1 MNSPINSPLIGI
13 TTYHRDEA
21 GAFHL
26 PGAYVDAV
34 QLAGGIPV
42 LLPPNP
48 VDPTHVLDKLDGLV
62 LTGGGD
68 IDPAFYDGSSHPT
81 VYLVDAERDTFEL
94 ALTKAALN
102 YTIPVLG
109 ICRGM
114 QVLNVATGGDLVV
127 HVPEQYGD
135 RIAHRLDQPR
145 RPIEHPVQIDPQ
157 ARLATFLGATTI
169 EVVSWHHQAV
179 KTIDPVWRI
188 VASAADGLVEAMEH
202 QQHPWM
208 IGVQWHPELSL
219 NNPPHQQLF
228 QALVKAALVKGSIE
242 IGKSMAS

>member
-1 MNSPINSPLIGI
+1 MPKRSPIIGI

-21 GAFHL
+21 GAFNL

-48 VDPTHVLDKLDGLV
+48 ADPTHLLDKLDGLV
-62 LTGGGD
+62 FAGGGD
-68 IDPAFYDGSSHPT
+68 INPALYGGESHAT

-94 ALTKAALN
+94 SLAKAAM
-102 YTIPVLG
+102 THTVPVLG

-114 QVLNVATGGDLVV
+114 QVLNVATGGDLIA
-127 HVPEQYGD
+127 HVPDQYGD
-135 RIAHRLDQPR
+135 HVLHRLDQPR
-145 RPIEHPVQIDPQ
+145 RPIEHPVQLDPQ
-157 ARLATFLGATTI
+157 ARLSRFLGATTVD
-169 EVVSWHHQAV
+169 VVSWHHQAV
-179 KTIDPVWRI
+179 KTIAPTWRT
-188 VASAADGLVEAMEH
+188 VASAADGLIEALEH

-208 IGVQWHPELSL
+208 IAVQWHPELSL

-228 QALVKAALVKGSIE
+228 RALVQAAMEKDEG
-242 IGKSMAS
+242 